1 MLMKQIKHI
10 LLATALVIYGL
21 FNTGSVYG
29 AQPPEFHSC
38 LNPQGTQKVKY
49 DNGLHGIAGEEYLFQ
64 GKDIVYTLSDNA
76 QLQCFCPEDGNGI
89 QTDWWKAS
97 ALTGNEITSYQSQGW
112 HLIADGS
119 KWGLSA
125 DPYLARNSRYNCK
138 PNSTPTPTPTSGGIG
153 GGSSTTVT
161 HVLALA
167 STGNAAFIYAL
178 AGSGIIFVLAGILLQ
193 MKLKK

>member
-1 MLMKQIKHI
+1 MKNIKHV
-10 LLATALVIYGL
+10 LLVTGVVMCGL
-21 FNTGSVYG
+21 INVGTVYG

-49 DNGLHGIAGEEYLFQ
+49 DSGLHGIVGEEYLFQ

-97 ALTGNEITSYQSQGW
+97 ALTADEIVSYQNQGW
-112 HLIADGS
+112 VLITDGS
-119 KWGLSA
+119 KWGLSS
-125 DPYLARNSRYNCK
+125 DPYLARNSRYSCK
-138 PNSTPTPTPTSGGIG
+138 TNSTPTPTPTPGGIG

-161 HVLALA
+161 QVLALA